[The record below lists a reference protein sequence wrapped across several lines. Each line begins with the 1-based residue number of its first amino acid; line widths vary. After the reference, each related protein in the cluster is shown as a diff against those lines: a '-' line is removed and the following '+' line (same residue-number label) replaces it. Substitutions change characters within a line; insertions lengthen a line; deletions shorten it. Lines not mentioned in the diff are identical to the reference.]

1 MRGVGATCT
10 APKTLRT
17 SQTHDSP
24 GMLQGRRGA
33 NAASSAF
40 RQNGVSPRSGRLLG
54 VSQTCPEGE
63 RRCWPP
69 AAAEGINA
77 HATGMRW
84 WTKPPVGYRSGP
96 PRPAGA
102 DPIQS
107 NPHRTGERNVL
118 SAGADSEASS
128 EAAARRER
136 TAVCDSW
143 ASGRCPGRAACT
155 QGARLRRLTLI
166 NHGLASSGVSRVYRR
181 RYRAPTASTADRPT
195 DLLSRCTSMPLAS
208 TPSLTTRTM
217 SAPR

>member
-69 AAAEGINA
+69 AAAECISA

-107 NPHRTGERNVL
+107 IPHRTGERNVL

-136 TAVCDSW
+136 TAVCDNW
-143 ASGRCPGRAACT
+143 ASGRWAELLARRERDFGASHLITALRAAECG
-155 QGARLRRLTLI
+155 QLYGVPAAVP
-166 NHGLASSGVSRVYRR
+166 HG
-181 RYRAPTASTADRPT
+181 
-195 DLLSRCTSMPLAS
+195 
-208 TPSLTTRTM
+208 
-217 SAPR
+217 

>member
-1 MRGVGATCT
+1 MRGNACT
-10 APKTLRT
+10 HTGGGLLGSCRCADTPYRHNTEEFAAYRPTSRRGFTGRGRSELDSRAGIRTRGYPSEYAGFGNYFHGRPIPIRDQCQLEFGWARHARVMEVMSLAISLDFSRSNARGRSDLHSLEAWT

-24 GMLQGRRGA
+24 GILQGRRSA

-40 RQNGVSPRSGRLLG
+40 RLLG

-107 NPHRTGERNVL
+107 IPHCTGERNVL
-118 SAGADSEASS
+118 SW
-128 EAAARRER
+128 R
-136 TAVCDSW
+136 
-143 ASGRCPGRAACT
+143 
-155 QGARLRRLTLI
+155 
-166 NHGLASSGVSRVYRR
+166 
-181 RYRAPTASTADRPT
+181 
-195 DLLSRCTSMPLAS
+195 
-208 TPSLTTRTM
+208 
-217 SAPR
+217 

>member
-107 NPHRTGERNVL
+107 APHRTAPE
-118 SAGADSEASS
+118 SETYCPLALIPRR
-128 EAAARRER
+128 ARRQPRGE
-136 TAVCDSW
+136 
-143 ASGRCPGRAACT
+143 SGRQCAIRGHRDA
-155 QGARLRRLTLI
+155 G
-166 NHGLASSGVSRVYRR
+166 
-181 RYRAPTASTADRPT
+181 
-195 DLLSRCTSMPLAS
+195 
-208 TPSLTTRTM
+208 PSCLHAGSAT
-217 SAPR
+217 SAPHI